1 MRFSWLIVVL
11 YTVCNHV
18 LADQIFPGHVA
29 LKGMKIRITKWG
41 VVIQPLLLLAVVMA
55 VFKNLEVSS
64 PVLICSVSATF
75 RSSREP
81 KYQIEFHSEDSP
93 FLPDDDQDSIVIP
106 NKNGENYL
114 CFLPK
119 VEKAKSEKPITQLN
133 ISSMIVETEERV
145 KLKTPD
151 ELLEVLKGSCFVRQ
165 EGWWSYEL
173 CYQNKIRQF
182 HVEDEKE
189 KVVQEFILGVYDEE
203 ATAAFN
209 QNLSDISTLKDP
221 RSKDA
226 SQRYHAHQYTNG
238 TICDLTNE
246 PRETE
251 VRFVCS
257 GPGAM
262 ISSIIELSTCKYALT
277 VQSPMLCKHPLFQEE
292 RPVWHTINCNL
303 LPKDYKEAKP
313 DEVET
318 EDEQIFMV
326 SDVESSNYDSDE

>member
-1 MRFSWLIVVL
+1 M
-11 YTVCNHV
+11 
-18 LADQIFPGHVA
+18 G
-29 LKGMKIRITKWG
+29 G
-41 VVIQPLLLLAVVMA
+41 
-55 VFKNLEVSS
+55 
-64 PVLICSVSATF
+64 ATF

-81 KYQIEFHSEDSP
+81 KYQIDFHSEDSP
-93 FLPDDDQDSIVIP
+93 FLPDDDQESIVIP

-189 KVVQEFILGVYDEE
+189 KAVQEFILGVYEE

-209 QNLSDISTLKDP
+209 QNLSDISTLKDH

-257 GPGAM
+257 EPRAM
-262 ISSIIELSTCKYALT
+262 ISSVIELSTCKYALT

>member
-1 MRFSWLIVVL
+1 MRFLWLIVLL

-18 LADQIFPGHVA
+18 LADQIFPGHV
-29 LKGMKIRITKWG
+29 G
-41 VVIQPLLLLAVVMA
+41 
-55 VFKNLEVSS
+55 
-64 PVLICSVSATF
+64 ATF

-81 KYQIEFHSEDSP
+81 KYQIDFHSEDSP
-93 FLPDDDQDSIVIP
+93 FLPDDDQESIVIP

-119 VEKAKSEKPITQLN
+119 VEKAKSEKPITHLN

-189 KVVQEFILGVYDEE
+189 KAVQEFILGVYDEE

-209 QNLSDISTLKDP
+209 QNLSDISTLKDH

-257 GPGAM
+257 EPRAM
-262 ISSIIELSTCKYALT
+262 ISSVIELSTCKYALT

>member
-1 MRFSWLIVVL
+1 M
-11 YTVCNHV
+11 NE
-18 LADQIFPGHVA
+18 A

-41 VVIQPLLLLAVVMA
+41 VVIQPLLLLAVVTA
-55 VFKNLEVSS
+55 LFKNLEVSS
-64 PVLICSVSATF
+64 PVLICSVGATF

-151 ELLEVLKGSCFVRQ
+151 ELLEVLKGSCLVRQ

-189 KVVQEFILGVYDEE
+189 KAVQEFILGVYDEE

-226 SQRYHAHQYTNG
+226 SQSIQM
-238 TICDLTNE
+238 ICDLTNE

-318 EDEQIFMV
+318 RR
-326 SDVESSNYDSDE
+326 

>member
-1 MRFSWLIVVL
+1 MRFLWLIVVL

-18 LADQIFPGHVA
+18 LADQIFPGHV
-29 LKGMKIRITKWG
+29 G
-41 VVIQPLLLLAVVMA
+41 
-55 VFKNLEVSS
+55 
-64 PVLICSVSATF
+64 ATF

-93 FLPDDDQDSIVIP
+93 FLPDDDQESIVIP

-151 ELLEVLKGSCFVRQ
+151 ELLEVLIGSALSESQ

-189 KVVQEFILGVYDEE
+189 KAVQEFILGVYDEE

-209 QNLSDISTLKDP
+209 QNLSDISTLKDH

-257 GPGAM
+257 EPRAM
-262 ISSIIELSTCKYALT
+262 ISSVIELSTCKYALT
-277 VQSPMLCKHPLFQEE
+277 VQSPMLCKHP
-292 RPVWHTINCNL
+292 
-303 LPKDYKEAKP
+303 
-313 DEVET
+313 
-318 EDEQIFMV
+318 
-326 SDVESSNYDSDE
+326 

>member
-1 MRFSWLIVVL
+1 MSMQQP
-11 YTVCNHV
+11 NDHS
-18 LADQIFPGHVA
+18 LAFYV
-29 LKGMKIRITKWG
+29 
-41 VVIQPLLLLAVVMA
+41 
-55 VFKNLEVSS
+55 N
-64 PVLICSVSATF
+64 
-75 RSSREP
+75 
-81 KYQIEFHSEDSP
+81 
-93 FLPDDDQDSIVIP
+93 DDDQESIVIP

-119 VEKAKSEKPITQLN
+119 VEKAKSEKPITHLN

-189 KVVQEFILGVYDEE
+189 KAVQEFILGVYDEE

-209 QNLSDISTLKDP
+209 QNLSDISTLKDH

-257 GPGAM
+257 EPRAM
-262 ISSIIELSTCKYALT
+262 ISSVIELSTCKYALT

>member
-1 MRFSWLIVVL
+1 MRFLWLIVVL
-11 YTVCNHV
+11 YTVCNRV
-18 LADQIFPGHVA
+18 LADHIFPGH
-29 LKGMKIRITKWG
+29 
-41 VVIQPLLLLAVVMA
+41 
-55 VFKNLEVSS
+55 
-64 PVLICSVSATF
+64 
-75 RSSREP
+75 
-81 KYQIEFHSEDSP
+81 
-93 FLPDDDQDSIVIP
+93 DDDQDSIVIP

-151 ELLEVLKGSCFVRQ
+151 ELLEVLKGSCLVRQ

-189 KVVQEFILGVYDEE
+189 KAVQEFILGVYDEE

-226 SQRYHAHQYTNG
+226 SQSIQM
-238 TICDLTNE
+238 ICDLTNE

-303 LPKDYKEAKP
+303 LPKDYKEAKQ

-318 EDEQIFMV
+318 RR
-326 SDVESSNYDSDE
+326 

>member
-1 MRFSWLIVVL
+1 MRFLWLTVVL
-11 YTVCNHV
+11 YTVCNLV
-18 LADQIFPGHVA
+18 LADQIYLTHAG
-29 LKGMKIRITKWG
+29 
-41 VVIQPLLLLAVVMA
+41 
-55 VFKNLEVSS
+55 S
-64 PVLICSVSATF
+64 TF
-75 RSSREP
+75 SRSSREP
-81 KYQIEFHSEDSP
+81 KYQIEFHSEESP
-93 FLPDDDQDSIVIP
+93 FHPDDDQESMVMPD
-106 NKNGENYL
+106 KNGENYL

-119 VEKAKSEKPITQLN
+119 VEKAKSEMPHTQLN
-133 ISSMIVETEERV
+133 VSSMIVETEKRV

-151 ELLEVLKGSCFVRQ
+151 ELLEALKGLCFVRQ

-173 CYQNKIRQF
+173 CYQQKLRQF
-182 HVEDEKE
+182 HMEDEKE

-257 GPGAM
+257 EPRAM
-262 ISSIIELSTCKYALT
+262 ISSITELSTCKYALT
-277 VQSPMLCKHPLFQEE
+277 VHSPVLCKHPLFQEE

-303 LPKDYKEAKP
+303 LPKDYKQAKP
-313 DEVET
+313 DKVKA
-318 EDEQIFMV
+318 DDKHIFMAT
-326 SDVESSNYDSDE
+326 DIDSSSHDSDE

>member
-1 MRFSWLIVVL
+1 MRFLWLIVVL

-18 LADQIFPGHVA
+18 LADQIFPGHV
-29 LKGMKIRITKWG
+29 G
-41 VVIQPLLLLAVVMA
+41 
-55 VFKNLEVSS
+55 
-64 PVLICSVSATF
+64 ATF

-93 FLPDDDQDSIVIP
+93 FLPDDDQESIVIP

-151 ELLEVLKGSCFVRQ
+151 ELLEVLIGSALSEIIVETMHLKG
-165 EGWWSYEL
+165 
-173 CYQNKIRQF
+173 KIPT
-182 HVEDEKE
+182 HAKSV
-189 KVVQEFILGVYDEE
+189 
-203 ATAAFN
+203 
-209 QNLSDISTLKDP
+209 
-221 RSKDA
+221 
-226 SQRYHAHQYTNG
+226 RYHAHQYTNG

-257 GPGAM
+257 EPRAM
-262 ISSIIELSTCKYALT
+262 ISSVIELSTCKYALT
-277 VQSPMLCKHPLFQEE
+277 VQSPMLCKHSLFQEE